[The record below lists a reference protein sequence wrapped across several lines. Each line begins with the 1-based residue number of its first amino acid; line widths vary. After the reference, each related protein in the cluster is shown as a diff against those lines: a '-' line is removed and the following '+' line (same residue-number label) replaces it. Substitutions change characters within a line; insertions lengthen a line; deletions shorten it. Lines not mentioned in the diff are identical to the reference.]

1 LERKKS
7 LLDRIAFS
15 CEQERMRTE
24 QRVQELIDKKDRLE
38 KLIANILNG
47 EDYSKLK
54 AIAKE
59 NKVVLSE
66 NKKLIS
72 ISFVALIQTIKADP
86 QMVKS
91 IQNILSAH
99 DGEHKDNNNIVKIPS
114 IQ

>member
-1 LERKKS
+1 
-7 LLDRIAFS
+7 
-15 CEQERMRTE
+15 MRTE

>member
-1 LERKKS
+1 
-7 LLDRIAFS
+7 
-15 CEQERMRTE
+15 
-24 QRVQELIDKKDRLE
+24 
-38 KLIANILNG
+38 LNG

-99 DGEHKDNNNIVKIPS
+99 DGEHKDDNNNIVKIPS

>member
-1 LERKKS
+1 LERKIS